1 VRRLRRIL
9 VIGDFH
15 IPSRA
20 RWIPRPIL
28 EFLLDKNFDLVLC
41 TGDLCV
47 AKVQEFLARL
57 GPLRVV
63 RGNMDYIENP
73 REFKQK
79 IEDIVVGMKHGD
91 EVEPRGDIEGLKTLA
106 IRMGVDVLITGHT
119 HVPMA
124 KELDVRGRKILLLN
138 PGSATGVWSGGL
150 TAGPPS
156 FMIVEIDGS
165 VVTVHLYKLAD
176 EELKEEVYRFDL
188 GREQ

>member
-1 VRRLRRIL
+1 MRKIL
-9 VIGDFH
+9 VMGDFH

-20 RWIPRPIL
+20 KWIPRPIL

-47 AKVQEFLARL
+47 AKVQEFLSRF

-79 IEDIVVGMKHGD
+79 IEDVVVGMKHGD
-91 EVEPRGDIEGLKTLA
+91 EVEPRGDINGLKTLA

-119 HVPMA
+119 HVPMV

-150 TAGPPS
+150 ESGPPS
-156 FMIVEIDGS
+156 FMILEIDGDK
-165 VVTVHLYKLAD
+165 VGVHLYKLI
-176 EELKEEVYRFDL
+176 EGELKEETYEFKFEK
-188 GREQ
+188 G

>member
-47 AKVQEFLARL
+47 AKVQEFLSRL

-150 TAGPPS
+150 EHGPPS
-156 FMIVEIDGS
+156 FMVLEVDGTS
-165 VVTVHLYKLAD
+165 LTVHLYQLRDD
-176 EELKEEVYRFDL
+176 ELVEEVYEFKKA
-188 GREQ
+188 